1 MTDLDLNPLVPPSLS
16 LIGCFPCAIVLL
28 EFKPWGEQLGGVEV
42 TLQVAQNLG

>member
-1 MTDLDLNPLVPPSLS
+1 MSNFDLDSLIPPSLS
-16 LIGCFPCAIVLL
+16 LIGRFSCAIALL